1 MKSIKIE
8 NIVAYAVIA
17 DSLNVEDI
25 VEKIP
30 DFQYNP
36 DEFFG
41 ATFKLDD
48 PRTAVLILPNG
59 KAVCTGAKNIEDV
72 KTSIKKITI
81 KINSAG
87 IKVKTNP
94 KIETQN
100 IIASIDVKKELHL
113 SSISKGLL
121 LEHVNYEPEHF
132 PGLIYNIDDIGALL
146 LIFSSGKIVCT
157 GAKNMEDATKAI
169 EMMKEKL
176 SSLGAL

>member
-36 DEFFG
+36 EEFFG

-81 KINSAG
+81 KINCAG

-100 IIASIDVKKELHL
+100 IIASTDVKKELHL

>member
-1 MKSIKIE
+1 MTSILIE
-8 NIVAYAVIA
+8 NIVAYAKIA

-30 DFQYNP
+30 DLQYNP
-36 DEFFG
+36 DEFIG

-48 PRTAVLILPNG
+48 LKTAVLILPSG
-59 KAVCTGAKNIEDV
+59 KAVCTGAKNTEDV
-72 KTSIKKITI
+72 KASIKKITSMI
-81 KINSAG
+81 KNAD

-100 IIASIDVKKELHL
+100 IIASTDVKKELHL

-121 LEHVNYEPEHF
+121 LDHVNYEPEHF
-132 PGLIYNIDDIGALL
+132 PGLIYNIEDIGALL

-157 GAKNMEDATKAI
+157 GAKNMDDVTKAI
-169 EMMKEKL
+169 ETMKEKL
-176 SSLGAL
+176 SSIGAL

>member
-1 MKSIKIE
+1 MNSINIE

-41 ATFKLDD
+41 ATYKLDD
-48 PRTAVLILPNG
+48 PKTAVLILPSG

-72 KTSIKKITI
+72 KVSINKITI
-81 KINSAG
+81 KLKNIG
-87 IKVKTNP
+87 IKVKTKP

-100 IIASIDVKKELHL
+100 IIASTDVKKELHL

-132 PGLIYNIDDIGALL
+132 PGLIYNVDDVGVLL

-157 GAKNMEDATKAI
+157 GAKNIEDATKAI
-169 EMMKEKL
+169 EMIKEKL

>member
-72 KTSIKKITI
+72 KTSIKKITS

-94 KIETQN
+94 RIETQN
-100 IIASIDVKKELHL
+100 IIASTDVNKELHL

-121 LEHVNYEPEHF
+121 LEHINYEPEHF
-132 PGLIYNIDDIGALL
+132 PGLIYNIEDIGALL

>member
-25 VEKIP
+25 VDKIP
-30 DFQYNP
+30 DFQYNI
-36 DEFFG
+36 DDFSG

-48 PRTAVLILPNG
+48 PKTAVLLLPSG
-59 KAVCTGAKNIEDV
+59 KVICTGAKNIEDV
-72 KTSIKKITI
+72 ETSIKKITSKI
-81 KINSAG
+81 KSAG

-100 IIASIDVKKELHL
+100 IVASTDVKKELHL
-113 SSISKGLL
+113 SSISSGLL

-132 PGLIYNIDDIGALL
+132 PGLIYKIDDIGALL

-157 GAKNMEDATKAI
+157 GTKNMEDATKAI
-169 EMMKEKL
+169 EIIKEKL
-176 SSLGAL
+176 SSIGAL

>member
-1 MKSIKIE
+1 MKSIIIE

-30 DFQYNP
+30 DFQFNP

-48 PRTAVLILPNG
+48 PKTAVLILPSG
-59 KAVCTGAKNIEDV
+59 KAVCTGAKNMEDV
-72 KTSIKKITI
+72 ETSIKKITSMI
-81 KINSAG
+81 KNIG
-87 IKVKTNP
+87 IKVKTKP

-100 IIASIDVKKELHL
+100 IIASTDVEKELHL

-121 LEHVNYEPEHF
+121 LEHVNYEPDHF
-132 PGLIYNIDDIGALL
+132 PGLIYNIDEIRALL

-157 GAKNMEDATKAI
+157 GAKNIEDTTKAI

-176 SSLGAL
+176 SSIGAL